1 MKMGFIKNIKKYL
14 PKEDKKLKAIKVKAK
29 EHEQKEYYKA
39 KEKYE
44 MSEASKRAKARA
56 SKPSGGFGALLSGF
70 APGKTSKGG
79 MGKSVDLNAALFG
92 GGGVLGGGS
101 KQKKFRTIGPR
112 DLF

>member
-1 MKMGFIKNIKKYL
+1 MGFIKTIKKYL
-14 PKEDKKLKAIKVKAK
+14 PKEDKKLKHIQARAK

-56 SKPSGGFGALLSGF
+56 TQPSGFSALLSGF
-70 APGKTSKGG
+70 APGKTSKGRL
-79 MGKSVDLNAALFG
+79 GKPVDLNAALFG
-92 GGGVLGGGS
+92 GGVLGSGS
-101 KQKKFRTIGPR
+101 SRQKKFRTIGPR